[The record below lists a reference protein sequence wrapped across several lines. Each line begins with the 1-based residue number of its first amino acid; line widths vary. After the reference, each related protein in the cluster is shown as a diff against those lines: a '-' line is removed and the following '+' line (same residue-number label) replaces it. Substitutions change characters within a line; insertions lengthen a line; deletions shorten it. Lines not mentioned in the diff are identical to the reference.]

1 MNLYLFLAISAFLIV
16 KYFGFFIFFSICVI
30 MFYVKCFGH
39 LIKVNTT
46 RKHLYELKLW
56 TEKHKEELMLKYGD
70 EEIVSNILKQNI
82 WIGETSSQLRDSL
95 GKPVE
100 ISEWRNAKESG
111 ETWKYHQT
119 GKNRYAL
126 KIHLV
131 NNQVS
136 GWDKK

>member
-1 MNLYLFLAISAFLIV
+1 M
-16 KYFGFFIFFSICVI
+16 
-30 MFYVKCFGH
+30 
-39 LIKVNTT
+39 
-46 RKHLYELKLW
+46 LW
-56 TEKHKEELMLKYGD
+56 SKNHKEELMLKYGD

-82 WIGETSSQLRDSL
+82 WIGETSSQLIDSF
-95 GKPVE
+95 GKPVD

-126 KIHLV
+126 KIYLT